1 MSTNLINQ
9 VNRIRDDYLKGAED
23 GLDEKFYKNDV
34 PFLFARIEEL
44 ERSLVPFAHVAE
56 TNKGHNKPLIHVYH
70 KDCVNALHMILTSKS
85 VLFPRAAEEYPAE

>member
-9 VNRIRDDYLKGAED
+9 VNRIRDEYLKGAED
-23 GLDEKFYKNDV
+23 GLDEKFYKQDV

-56 TNKGHNKPLIHVYH
+56 SNKGYNKPLINVYH
-70 KDCVNALHMILTSKS
+70 KDCVTALDMVLTSKS
-85 VLFPRAAEEYPAE
+85 VPLPRGTEEYPAE